1 MDTLI
6 LPATPEDCI
15 AFGREV
21 HLCISPDFRG
31 IKQIR
36 HGKIYGFVGYDHW
49 TENAVEMH
57 IWLQGKHALTR
68 KLLQEAFT
76 FPFVTCNKGVVI
88 GVTPGYNA
96 SALEFN
102 RSVGFKET
110 YRIRDGWSLGTDM
123 VIQEMR
129 RDECRWLRRDHDTE
143 YALRSAASK
152 TDTDGRSTSVTR
164 EAESA
169 AA

>member
-1 MDTLI
+1 M
-6 LPATPEDCI
+6 
-15 AFGREV
+15 
-21 HLCISPDFRG
+21 
-31 IKQIR
+31 KQIR

-68 KLLQEAFT
+68 KLLREAFT

-88 GVTPGYNA
+88 GVTPGNNA

-143 YALRSAASK
+143 QPVWSPASTADPATAAASS
-152 TDTDGRSTSVTR
+152 GRS
-164 EAESA
+164 SA
-169 AA
+169 NGSRPAASG